1 MDEEWPMVGPSEP
14 TASLMLS
21 KDHQCMESEMSRK
34 KNQQQYENNG
44 NAHEIDIQQSAK
56 IFIHE
61 KKNTIANLSR

>member
-34 KNQQQYENNG
+34 KKSIVVQ
-44 NAHEIDIQQSAK
+44 K
-56 IFIHE
+56 
-61 KKNTIANLSR
+61 